1 MKKINFSLDSIEPVF
16 QKIAELTKI
25 QRIIISA
32 GAVVALIALFV
43 MVFYMPRIEK
53 IERLGKEIGQNEE
66 KLAKTKRSAREYNK
80 FKDKMED
87 AKARFHEISQALP
100 NSDEIPS
107 LLTGISQAGKK
118 AGLTFLLFEPQAEIK
133 KDFYAELPIKTSLS
147 GSYHDLGMFF
157 DRLAGLSRIVNV
169 TQFSI
174 GSPKTSGGPLSIGC
188 TAVTYKF
195 VAKSE
200 TKDKKKKKK

>member
-1 MKKINFSLDSIEPVF
+1 MKKINISLDSIEPLF

-25 QRIIISA
+25 QRILISA
-32 GAVVALIALFV
+32 GAVIAIIALFV
-43 MVFYMPRIEK
+43 MVFYMPKIEQM
-53 IERLGKEIGQNEE
+53 ERLGKDIRQNED
-66 KLAKTKRSAREYNK
+66 KLAQTKRNARDFNK
-80 FKDKMED
+80 FKQKMEE
-87 AKARFHEISQALP
+87 AKARFYEISQALP

-118 AGLTFLLFEPQAEIK
+118 AGLTFILFEPQSEVK
-133 KDFYAELPIKTSLS
+133 KDFYAELPVKMELS

-174 GSPKTSGGPLSIGC
+174 GGSNTPDGKLTIGC

-195 VAKSE
+195 IANPELTGKKE
-200 TKDKKKKKK
+200 KKK